1 MADNSIIPKGVDLE
15 ECPKNIKEATSP
27 VIMGLHDFDVMVKFK
42 GRRPESRSGAA
53 LIDVFLSVCKHCGK
67 MKVEFFDGL

>member
-15 ECPKNIKEATSP
+15 ECPKTSRKPP